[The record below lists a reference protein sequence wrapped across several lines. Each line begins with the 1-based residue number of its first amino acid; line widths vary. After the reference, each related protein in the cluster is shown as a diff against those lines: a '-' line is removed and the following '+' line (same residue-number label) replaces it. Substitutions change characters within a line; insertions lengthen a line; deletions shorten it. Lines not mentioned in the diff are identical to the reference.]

1 MWPRTG
7 VKVHVPEA
15 ITIDRDRSMSTVSVV
30 VLPERISNG
39 VVVFSSPDGT
49 ENVTVVPLVSWPV
62 ALLTT
67 IRICVY
73 LPGANRAFASSSE
86 MFTRDAKSTVVR
98 ASVTLCQPTSSA
110 FPASWAQTS
119 VKVTPT
125 CAQST
130 TALVRF
136 VDRMHPAGRALELGC
151 GEGRDAIFL
160 ARRGLQVTAI
170 DASSSALSR
179 ARERAREEG
188 VRVRFSRGD
197 MTGRQPFRSGTFD
210 LVASI
215 DAFHLAT
222 GSRDRARHFREAHRL
237 LKPGGLYFFCNHTAR
252 RPRISAGRGR
262 DTIWVDAPDGGREI
276 LVP

>member
-1 MWPRTG
+1 MALGRFEGAMRMPRAARAYDAGYIAIYRSG
-7 VKVHVPEA
+7 V
-15 ITIDRDRSMSTVSVV
+15 R
-30 VLPERISNG
+30 
-39 VVVFSSPDGT
+39 FSD
-49 ENVTVVPLVSWPV
+49 
-62 ALLTT
+62 
-67 IRICVY
+67 
-73 LPGANRAFASSSE
+73 
-86 MFTRDAKSTVVR
+86 
-98 ASVTLCQPTSSA
+98 TSR
-110 FPASWAQTS
+110 P
-119 VKVTPT
+119 
-125 CAQST
+125 T

-237 LKPGGLYFFCNHTAR
+237 LKPGGLYFFCNHSAR

-276 LVP
+276 LVPRVPYAVLTKDGYARAIRDAGLTIRTARLTRSFPIQDDVALIVGAKPLASRRI